1 MVKTLVLGPLCA
13 NCHIVTDENGVGFV
27 VDPGANAWK
36 IFPELEGLDI
46 KYVIFTHEHYDHI
59 MAASEVMEKTGA
71 KLVASRFTAENIH
84 DRDKTLL
91 CWFPGVK
98 NELPDVDIAV
108 KDGMTLTAG
117 KLTLEFFETP
127 GHSPGGITVKCG
139 NDLFTGDTL
148 FYHCIGR
155 TDFVGGDMETLVR
168 SVKEKIFTLNG
179 DVTVYPGHDRT
190 TTVSEEKNHNPFFTE

>member
-13 NCHIVTDENGVGFV
+13 NCHIVTDENGVGFI

-36 IFPELEGLDI
+36 IIPELEGLDI
-46 KYVIFTHEHYDHI
+46 KYVILTHEHYDHI

-98 NELPDVDIAV
+98 DNIPDVDIAV
-108 KDGMTLTAG
+108 SDGDRLEAG
-117 KLTLEFFETP
+117 SMTLEFIETP
-127 GHSPGGITVKCG
+127 GHCPGGICIKCG
-139 NDLFTGDTL
+139 DMLFTGDTL

-155 TDFVGGDMETLVR
+155 TDFAGGDLETLLSSVR
-168 SVKEKIFTLNG
+168 EKLFTIEGN
-179 DVTVYPGHDRT
+179 VTVYPGHDRT
-190 TTVSEEKNHNPFFTE
+190 TTLSEERENNPFF

>member
-71 KLVASRFTAENIH
+71 KLPITTDWEDREGNEEIFEIVVGLTNRAISALCPKDAEN
-84 DRDKTLL
+84 
-91 CWFPGVK
+91 
-98 NELPDVDIAV
+98 NEFFIAV
-108 KDGMTLTAG
+108 QGN
-117 KLTLEFFETP
+117 KLFI
-127 GHSPGGITVKCG
+127 GGPTSRQPRRVCRISLKP
-139 NDLFTGDTL
+139 
-148 FYHCIGR
+148 I
-155 TDFVGGDMETLVR
+155 
-168 SVKEKIFTLNG
+168 
-179 DVTVYPGHDRT
+179 
-190 TTVSEEKNHNPFFTE
+190 

>member
-36 IFPELEGLDI
+36 IFPELKGLDI

-98 NELPDVDIAV
+98 NELPDVDI
-108 KDGMTLTAG
+108 DTLT
-117 KLTLEFFETP
+117 
-127 GHSPGGITVKCG
+127 
-139 NDLFTGDTL
+139 DLIWTNLNADNKVSLFVRYIDIATGEADTR
-148 FYHCIGR
+148 I
-155 TDFVGGDMETLVR
+155 V
-168 SVKEKIFTLNG
+168 N
-179 DVTVYPGHDRT
+179 
-190 TTVSEEKNHNPFFTE
+190 KNV